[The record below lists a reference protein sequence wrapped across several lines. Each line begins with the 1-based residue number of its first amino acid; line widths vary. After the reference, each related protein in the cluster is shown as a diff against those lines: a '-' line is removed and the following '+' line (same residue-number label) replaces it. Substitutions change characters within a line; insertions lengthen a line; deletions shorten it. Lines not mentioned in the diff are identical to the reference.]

1 MKTQPSPTLL
11 KLRQYLAELEL
22 PLNGRLPPERE
33 LGERFGVSR
42 NKVRKAMDVLE
53 DEGRVWRH
61 VGRGT
66 FAGARPVLNL
76 EHVAYLNSITSPAR
90 IIEARLSLE
99 PQLARLAALNS
110 LPTDIAD
117 MQACNRRCRKAR
129 DWRVYEAWD
138 NKFHHAVAGGTH
150 NKVLIVLFET
160 LNAVRRAPSWKKI
173 TLGNQPTSDHPS
185 FTEHDLIARAIA
197 ARDPDAAEAHMRTH
211 LMSIRN
217 RMEANAQRE
226 KEAAIDKA

>member
-1 MKTQPSPTLL
+1 MKSQPSPTLL

-33 LGERFGVSR
+33 LSERFGVSR

-76 EHVAYLNSITSPAR
+76 EHVSYLNSITSPAR

-99 PQLARLAALNS
+99 PQIARLAALNC
-110 LPTDIAD
+110 LAADIAE
-117 MQACNRRCRKAR
+117 MQVCNRRCRKGR

-138 NKFHHAVAGGTH
+138 NKFHHAVAAATH

-173 TLGNQPTSDHPS
+173 TVGDHPTSTHPS
-185 FTEHDLIARAIA
+185 FAEHDAIA
-197 ARDPDAAEAHMRTH
+197 HAVAAHDGDAAEAHMRMH

-217 RMEANAQRE
+217 RMEAKAQRE
-226 KEAAIDKA
+226 KEAAAG

>member
-1 MKTQPSPTLL
+1 MKVQTSPTLM

-22 PLNGRLPPERE
+22 PLNGRLPTERE
-33 LGERFGVSR
+33 LAERFGVSR
-42 NKVRKAMDVLE
+42 SKVRSAMDVLE

-76 EHVAYLNSITSPAR
+76 EHVSYLNSITSPAR
-90 IIEARLSLE
+90 IVEARLSLE
-99 PQLARLAALNS
+99 PQIARLAALNRQPS
-110 LPTDIAD
+110 DVTE

-138 NKFHHAVAGGTH
+138 NKFHHSVAAATH

-173 TLGNQPTSDHPS
+173 TTGDQPTINHPS
-185 FTEHDLIARAIA
+185 FSEHDAIARAIA
-197 ARDPDAAEAHMRTH
+197 THDGDAAEAHMRTH

-217 RMEANAQRE
+217 RMEARAQAE
-226 KEAAIDKA
+226 KAAAST